1 MSEFLPQELHKG
13 DALLLV
19 DVQKDFLPGGNL
31 AVPEGD
37 KIIPVLNQYITRFHD
52 HSLPIF
58 ASRDWHPVD
67 HCSFRKSGGPWPEH
81 CMQQS
86 RGAELADDLELP
98 EDAVIISKGV
108 DKNIDAYSAFQ
119 ETELHDRLKA
129 AGVKRLFV
137 GGLATDYCVL
147 HTVEDARR
155 LGYEV
160 WLLEDA
166 IRAVDVHRGDGQHA
180 IEAMVKLGAHSCCGA
195 RAA

>member
-1 MSEFLPQELHKG
+1 MSETAPRDLHKG
-13 DALLLV
+13 DALLIV

-37 KIIPVLNQYITRFHD
+37 QVIPALNEYIKRFHEKA
-52 HSLPIF
+52 LPIF

-67 HCSFRKSGGPWPEH
+67 HCSFRKSGGPWPDH
-81 CMQQS
+81 CMQLS
-86 RGAELADDLELP
+86 RGAELADDLALP
-98 EDAVIISKGV
+98 PDSVIISKGI

-119 ETELHDRLKA
+119 DTELHDRLKT

-166 IRAVDVHRGDGQHA
+166 VRAVNVHRGDGLLA
-180 IEAMVKLGAHSCCGA
+180 LAKMLKVGAHIGA
-195 RAA
+195 GDRAA

>member
-1 MSEFLPQELHKG
+1 MSEFAPQELHKG
-13 DALLLV
+13 DALLIV

-31 AVPEGD
+31 AVPDGD
-37 KIIPVLNQYITRFHD
+37 EVIPILNKYIERFQEHD
-52 HSLPIF
+52 LPIF

-67 HCSFRKSGGPWPEH
+67 HCSFRKSGGPWPAH
-81 CMQQS
+81 CMQLS

-98 EDAVIISKGV
+98 ADAIIISKGV
-108 DKNIDAYSAFQ
+108 DKNVDAYSAFQ
-119 ETELHDRLKA
+119 DTELHERLKA
-129 AGVKRLFV
+129 AGVRRLFV

-166 IRAVDVHRGDGQHA
+166 VRAVNVHRGDGLLA
-180 IEAMVKLGAHSCCGA
+180 IAQMLKIGAHACSGE

>member
-1 MSEFLPQELHKG
+1 MSETTPSDLHKG
-13 DALLLV
+13 DALLIV
-19 DVQKDFLPGGNL
+19 DVHKDFLPGGNL
-31 AVPEGD
+31 AVPDGD
-37 KIIPVLNQYITRFHD
+37 EVIPALNKYIQRFQD
-52 HSLPIF
+52 HGLPIF

-67 HCSFRKSGGPWPEH
+67 HCSFRKRGGPWPEH

-98 EDAVIISKGV
+98 QDAIIISKGI

-119 ETELHDRLKA
+119 DTDLHDRLKA
-129 AGVKRLFV
+129 AGVRRLFV

-166 IRAVDVHRGDGQHA
+166 VRAVNVHRGDGLLA
-180 IEAMVKLGAHSCCGA
+180 IAKMLKLGAHSCAGD